1 MNTEQLLEE
10 ISTFCRRA
18 GMAESTFGRRV
29 VNDGKLVQ
37 RLRHGGRITTDTLDR
52 IRSFLSVHPNGG
64 PPASQIFANAR
75 SVPSAAAFSSIPV
88 GDPGTHASPAR
99 NFRFFDNRQ
108 KYLLFVSTCSEKQV
122 VAGRVALELANI
134 HPRPP
139 AVRVFDAGVGDGT
152 VLARTLRAM
161 HRRFTNMP
169 FYVAGKEIS
178 LEDVRLTL
186 DKMPDRLFEHPA
198 TVFVLTNMYYSEAPW
213 LTVKSPAAANSMVW
227 HEVALT
233 GSTSREFEEQI
244 ADLQPFLI
252 ENWKA
257 RVSEKSG
264 NPVYERPVALVLYRD
279 DHRFLLDPIIPHP
292 GRAEANF
299 DLVIASQPY
308 RASSSTDFKAKR
320 VIAPLARALRPGG
333 RLIAIHSHGNDPGM
347 EIIRKVW
354 PGENPFVSD
363 RHAILRAVKQ
373 ELGAAGRDLNFNA
386 YADNRSIFQYKLET
400 LPNEVSGPLGTSTLF
415 AAWNAA
421 IYVAQ
426 IEDGRLTDAVRDG
439 TYLEAT
445 SEVLKTHGGLWFNDE
460 FLRDFAAARLSG
472 RRLRSDMNT
481 ESAEGWLH
489 RG

>member
-10 ISTFCRRA
+10 ISSFCRRA

-52 IRSFLSVHPNGG
+52 IRTYLAVPQNGGSANSPTILNARATVPVQVYSHTSLSVPAAGG
-64 PPASQIFANAR
+64 NDQQR
-75 SVPSAAAFSSIPV
+75 
-88 GDPGTHASPAR
+88 G
-99 NFRFFDNRQ
+99 FRFFDNRQ
-108 KYLLFVSTCSEKQV
+108 KYLLFVNTCSEKQV
-122 VAGRVALELANI
+122 VSGRVALELANI

-152 VLARTLRAM
+152 VLARVLRSM

-169 FYVAGKEIS
+169 FYVSGKEIS

-233 GSTSREFEEQI
+233 GNTSREFEEQI
-244 ADLQPFLI
+244 GELQPFLN

-264 NPVYERPVALVLYRD
+264 NPVYERPVVLVLYRD

-308 RASSSTDFKAKR
+308 RARSSTEFKAKR

-333 RLIAIHSHGNDPGM
+333 RMIAIHSHGNDPGM
-347 EIIRKVW
+347 EIIQRVW
-354 PGENPFVSD
+354 PGENPFVTD
-363 RHAILRAVKQ
+363 RHSLLRAVKQ
-373 ELGAAGRDLNFNA
+373 ELGPAGRDLNFNA

-400 LPNEVSGPLGTSTLF
+400 LPNEVTGPLGTSTVF

-421 IYVAQ
+421 VYVGQ
-426 IEDGRLTDAVRDG
+426 IEDERLTDAVKDG
-439 TYLEAT
+439 TYLDT
-445 SEVLKTHGGLWFNDE
+445 TGEVLRKHGGLWFNDE
-460 FLRDFAAARLSG
+460 SFVISRQRD
-472 RRLRSDMNT
+472 
-481 ESAEGWLH
+481 
-489 RG
+489 

>member
-52 IRSFLSVHPNGG
+52 IRSFLSVHPNGA
-64 PPASQIFANAR
+64 PPASQSLINAR
-75 SVPSAAAFSSIPV
+75 TIPAIPEFPRAQLASVA
-88 GDPGTHASPAR
+88 GTDANPKR

-178 LEDVRLTL
+178 LEDARLTL

-244 ADLQPFLI
+244 AELHPFLI

-257 RVSEKSG
+257 RISEKSG
-264 NPVYERPVALVLYRD
+264 NPVYERPVVLVLYRD

-308 RASSSTDFKAKR
+308 RARSSTEFKAKR
-320 VIAPLARALRPGG
+320 VVAPLARALRPGG

-347 EIIRKVW
+347 DIIRRIW

-373 ELGAAGRDLNFNA
+373 ELGTAGRDLNFNA

-400 LPNEVSGPLGTSTLF
+400 LPNEVTGPLGTSTLF

-426 IEDGRLTDAVRDG
+426 IEDERLTDVAKDG

-460 FLRDFAAARLSG
+460 SYVISRQRD
-472 RRLRSDMNT
+472 
-481 ESAEGWLH
+481 
-489 RG
+489 

>member
-10 ISTFCRRA
+10 ISSFCRRA

-52 IRSFLSVHPNGG
+52 IRSFLSVHPTSAGS
-64 PPASQIFANAR
+64 ASQSLVNAR
-75 SVPSAAAFSSIPV
+75 TVPVLPEFPRAELAAIA
-88 GDPGTHASPAR
+88 GTDASPKR

-213 LTVKSPAAANSMVW
+213 LTVRSPAAANSMVW

-244 ADLQPFLI
+244 AELQPFLI

-257 RVSEKSG
+257 RISEKSG
-264 NPVYERPVALVLYRD
+264 NPVYERPVVLVLYRD

-292 GRAEANF
+292 GRTEANF

-308 RASSSTDFKAKR
+308 RARSSTEFKAKR
-320 VIAPLARALRPGG
+320 VVAPLGRALRPGG

-373 ELGAAGRDLNFNA
+373 ELGPAGRDLNFNA

-400 LPNEVSGPLGTSTLF
+400 LPNEVTGPLGTSTLF

-426 IEDGRLTDAVRDG
+426 IEDERLTDAAKDG

-445 SEVLKTHGGLWFNDE
+445 SQVLRTHGGLWFNDE
-460 FLRDFAAARLSG
+460 SYVISRQRD
-472 RRLRSDMNT
+472 
-481 ESAEGWLH
+481 
-489 RG
+489 

>member
-10 ISTFCRRA
+10 ISSFCRRA

-52 IRSFLSVHPNGG
+52 IRNYLTDHPNGG
-64 PPASQIFANAR
+64 SP
-75 SVPSAAAFSSIPV
+75 
-88 GDPGTHASPAR
+88 SPATSLNSR
-99 NFRFFDNRQ
+99 ATLPVQEFPRVPAAVSSGQEQDPQQNFRFFDNRQ
-108 KYLLFVSTCSEKQV
+108 KYLLFVNTCSEKQV
-122 VAGRVALELANI
+122 VSGRVTLELANI

-139 AVRVFDAGVGDGT
+139 AVRIFDAGVGDGT
-152 VLARTLRAM
+152 VLSRVLRSM
-161 HRRFTNMP
+161 HRRFTHMP
-169 FYVAGKEIS
+169 FYVSGKEIS

-198 TVFVLTNMYYSEAPW
+198 TVFVLTNMYYGEAPW

-233 GSTSREFEEQI
+233 GNTSREFEEQI
-244 ADLQPFLI
+244 GELQPFLN

-264 NPVYERPVALVLYRD
+264 NPVYDRPVVLVLYRD

-308 RASSSTDFKAKR
+308 RARSSTEFKAKK

-347 EIIRKVW
+347 EIVHKVW

-363 RHAILRAVKQ
+363 RHSILRAVKQ
-373 ELGAAGRDLNFNA
+373 ELGSAGRDLNFNA

-400 LPNEVSGPLGTSTLF
+400 LPNEVTGPLGTSTAF

-421 IYVAQ
+421 VYVAQ
-426 IEDGRLTDAVRDG
+426 IEDERLTDAVKDG
-439 TYLEAT
+439 TYLEVT
-445 SEVLKTHGGLWFNDE
+445 GQVLNKHGGLWFNDE
-460 FLRDFAAARLSG
+460 SYVISRQRD
-472 RRLRSDMNT
+472 
-481 ESAEGWLH
+481 
-489 RG
+489 